1 MSANLDTLER
11 VATRLGPLRREVVF
25 VGGAVSELLIS
36 DPGAPQPRM
45 TGDIDAVV
53 EVASLPDYYEFARKL
68 KAAGFV
74 EDRSPEAPICRWLV
88 DGAKLDLMPSEAS
101 VLGFSNRWYT
111 ETVRHAQV
119 TRLPGGTDVRVVTG
133 PYFLAT
139 KLEAFSGRGRGDYAA
154 SHDIEDVVAV
164 VDGRRE
170 LVAEVEAA
178 HPTVRAYLAGR
189 FDSLLRDERFLDAV
203 PGHLSPDDASQG
215 RLEIVLDRM
224 QRFAA
229 SEATLQRGG
238 GG

>member
-11 VATRLGPLRREVVF
+11 VATRLGQLRTEVVF
-25 VGGAVSELLIS
+25 VGGAVSELLVS
-36 DPGAPQPRM
+36 DPGAPPPRM

-53 EVASLPDYYEFARKL
+53 EVTNLSDYYEFTRRL
-68 KAAGFV
+68 KIAGFV
-74 EDRSPEAPICRWLV
+74 EDRSPDAPICRWLV
-88 DGAKLDLMPSEAS
+88 DGAKLDLMPSDAS

-111 ETVRHAQV
+111 ETIRHAQV

-164 VDGRRE
+164 VDGRPE
-170 LVAEVEAA
+170 LVAEVAAA
-178 HPTVRAYLAGR
+178 HASVRAYLAGR
-189 FDSLLRDERFLDAV
+189 FALLLRDERFLDAI

-215 RLEIVLDRM
+215 RLEIVLERM
-224 QRFAA
+224 RRFAA
-229 SEATLQRGG
+229 DEATLQPGG
-238 GG
+238 SG